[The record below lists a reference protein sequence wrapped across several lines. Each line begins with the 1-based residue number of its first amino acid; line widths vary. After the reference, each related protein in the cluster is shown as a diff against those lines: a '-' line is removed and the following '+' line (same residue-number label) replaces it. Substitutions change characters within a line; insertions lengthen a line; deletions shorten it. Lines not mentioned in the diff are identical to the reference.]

1 MYKRVT
7 SADDKLFER
16 VWTHSSNP
24 AKEFL
29 LTLGFEQVTKG
40 NDKLLVL
47 QYEFEHIP
55 LEDVYVA
62 VFVLCSKSS

>member
-1 MYKRVT
+1 MYERVT

-40 NDKLLVL
+40 NDKMVVL
-47 QYEFEHIP
+47 QDEFEHIP

-62 VFVLCSKSS
+62 VFVLCSK

>member
-40 NDKLLVL
+40 NDKLLLL
-47 QYEFEHIP
+47 QDEFERIP

-62 VFVLCSKSS
+62 VFVLCSK